1 MSLAS
6 EDKQQLREIR
16 RLLEEIRDLLKSP
29 PVTIERRKTAPPP
42 ISTTYGRSSDD

>member
-16 RLLEEIRDLLKSP
+16 RLLEEIRDLLKRIP
-29 PVTIERRKTAPPP
+29 DARHPLDRN
-42 ISTTYGRSSDD
+42 